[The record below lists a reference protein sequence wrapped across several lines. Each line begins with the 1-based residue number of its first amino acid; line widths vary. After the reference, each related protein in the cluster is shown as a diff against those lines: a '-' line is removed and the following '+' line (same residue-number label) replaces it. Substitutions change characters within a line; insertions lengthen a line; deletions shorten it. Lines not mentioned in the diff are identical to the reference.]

1 MRIIEK
7 YTNQPRQENL
17 FITEANFIGDFA
29 IRVTFNN
36 GQSKLVD
43 FKPFLEKAKHPALR
57 KYLEEG
63 QFKNFQIK
71 NGNLDWNDFD
81 MCFPISDIFRN
92 AILKEEKKA
101 CNS

>member
-7 YTNQPRQENL
+7 YTNQSRQGNL
-17 FITEANFIGDFA
+17 FITEANYIGDFA

-43 FKPFLEKAKHPALR
+43 FKPFLEKARHPGIK
-57 KYLEEG
+57 KYLEENE
-63 QFKNFQIK
+63 FKNFQIE

-81 MCFPISDIFRN
+81 MCFPISDIYRN
-92 AILKEEKKA
+92 TILKDERKPF
-101 CNS
+101 NI